1 MAEIIDIV
9 SLYPKDM
16 NIYGDSGN
24 LLTIERRLRLYGYEP
39 TIHHYNQDDSWP
51 DHVDMVLGG
60 GGQDEGQR
68 KIIRDLCKRGELL
81 RGLAHQGVPM
91 LMICGLYQ
99 LFGEYFQPIEGD
111 RLPGIC
117 VLGAHTIGE
126 KLRLIGNLVEH
137 SQRFGSVV
145 GYENHSGQTFLHEG
159 TKPLGEVDAP
169 NTGNN
174 GSDHTEGAMN
184 DNVIGTY
191 MHGSLLPKNP
201 DIADFLIAKAV
212 ELRYGSFNPQPTQKA
227 LSELKRLDTLAQ
239 HARAVAMRRPR

>member
-1 MAEIIDIV
+1 MAEVIDV
-9 SLYPKDM
+9 LSLYPKDM

-24 LLTIERRLRLYGYEP
+24 MLTVERRLSLYGFEP
-39 TIHHYNQDDSWP
+39 RIHYYNQGDAWP
-51 DHVDMVLGG
+51 DHVDMILGG

-68 KIIRDLCKRGELL
+68 KIIRDLCKRAELL

-117 VLGAHTIGE
+117 VLGVHTIGE

-137 SQRFGSVV
+137 SEQFGAVV

-159 TKPLGEVDAP
+159 TKPLGEVDSI
-169 NTGNN
+169 NMGNN
-174 GSDHTEGAMN
+174 GADRTEGAIN
-184 DNVIGTY
+184 NNVIGTY

-201 DIADFLIAKAV
+201 GIADFLISKACMF
-212 ELRYGSFNPQPTQKA
+212 RYGTYAPHPSDKGKA
-227 LSELKRLDTLAQ
+227 ELKRLDALAQ
-239 HARAVAMRRPR
+239 HAKTVAMHRPR